1 MKIITLLNEK
11 GGVGK
16 TTLAVH
22 IAAGL
27 AIQGRQ
33 VLLIDA
39 DAQANATYLMRLPRK
54 NAGLFGLLVDEDE
67 FGDILYRPEQAAWA
81 SKKETIAGDLMV
93 LPGNVK
99 TRLIPMA
106 IDAQD
111 DLLRE
116 RLEELEETVDVV
128 VIDTPPTPSMLHK
141 FLYAATDYMI
151 YPVECQ
157 ALAVDGLAKSW
168 KRMEAINTHRARIGV
183 PAMKLLGVQPTKY
196 HMQTKSHGHGLEI
209 ISEAFKNETWSALS
223 LRTIWQDREWA
234 RQTLFGYA
242 PDHEATEQAWSM
254 IARVDEGIS

>member
-1 MKIITLLNEK
+1 MKTITLLNEK

-27 AIQGRQ
+27 AIRGRR

-39 DAQANATYLMRLPRK
+39 DAQANATYLMRLPKK

-67 FGDILYRPEQAAWA
+67 FGHILYRPEYAAWGGNNKA
-81 SKKETIAGDLMV
+81 EGHVMV

-116 RLEELEETVDVV
+116 RLEELAGRVDVV

-168 KRMEAINTHRARIGV
+168 KRMEAINEYRARIGT

-196 HMQTKSHGHGLEI
+196 HVQTNSHNHGLEI
-209 ISEAFKNETWSALS
+209 ISEAFKDKTWPALS

-242 PDHEATEQAWSM
+242 PDHEATVQAWAM
-254 IARVDEGIS
+254 VDQVERGIG